1 MRNKYYTSRDPIKN
15 YFPLPNEVFALGLS
29 PGALAVYSYLMYI
42 EDRTTYQ
49 CHASYKTIGKAV
61 NMSPNTVRKYVTE
74 LVERGLI
81 QTEHTSIITQDGRKQ
96 NGSLLYTLLPIQ
108 ISIQQFYE
116 QKLAKLDAECEQ
128 ERIRKRL
135 EAFQQAQ
142 QKKRLSARVSR
153 VSRLC
158 PIFRAQPGAY
168 PPEAK
173 KRALRRRAGALE
185 KVASIERTPAGISRF
200 AQNAQKGKIEGF
212 WTLRRESRIN
222 GWRRN
227 RRFSWSQQPAVR
239 TVSRGCAGAAIGAC
253 LEKNTRG
260 WHQKSRKRRRFKGFR
275 RAAPQIGGL

>member
-1 MRNKYYTSRDPIKN
+1 MKNKYYTWRDPIKN

-81 QTEHTSIITQDGRKQ
+81 QTERTTIITQDGRKQ

-108 ISIQQFYE
+108 FSIQQFYE

-142 QKKRLSARVSR
+142 QETA
-153 VSRLC
+153 C
-158 PIFRAQPGAY
+158 P
-168 PPEAK
+168 
-173 KRALRRRAGALE
+173 
-185 KVASIERTPAGISRF
+185 PA
-200 AQNAQKGKIEGF
+200 
-212 WTLRRESRIN
+212 
-222 GWRRN
+222 
-227 RRFSWSQQPAVR
+227 
-239 TVSRGCAGAAIGAC
+239 
-253 LEKNTRG
+253 
-260 WHQKSRKRRRFKGFR
+260 
-275 RAAPQIGGL
+275 

>member
-1 MRNKYYTSRDPIKN
+1 MKNKYYTSRDPIKN

-49 CHASYKTIGKAV
+49 CHASYKTIAKAV

-108 ISIQQFYE
+108 FSIQQFYE

-135 EAFQQAQ
+135 EAFQQVQ
-142 QKKRLSARVSR
+142 QKNACPPGCVRFSGHSR
-153 VSRLC
+153 
-158 PIFRAQPGAY
+158 AAY
-168 PPEAK
+168 SPEAQN
-173 KRALRRRAGALE
+173 RTLRRCAGALR
-185 KVASIERTPAGISRF
+185 KAPSAERTAERKAALRQAQARCPKRQNRAILDAAAERQEKSLALFCASTSTSARSAGSF
-200 AQNAQKGKIEGF
+200 
-212 WTLRRESRIN
+212 
-222 GWRRN
+222 
-227 RRFSWSQQPAVR
+227 
-239 TVSRGCAGAAIGAC
+239 
-253 LEKNTRG
+253 
-260 WHQKSRKRRRFKGFR
+260 
-275 RAAPQIGGL
+275 GG

>member
-96 NGSLLYTLLPIQ
+96 
-108 ISIQQFYE
+108 
-116 QKLAKLDAECEQ
+116 KLAKLDAECEQ

-135 EAFQQAQ
+135 EVFQQAQ
-142 QKKRLSARVSR
+142 QKTT
-153 VSRLC
+153 C
-158 PIFRAQPGAY
+158 P
-168 PPEAK
+168 
-173 KRALRRRAGALE
+173 
-185 KVASIERTPAGISRF
+185 PA
-200 AQNAQKGKIEGF
+200 
-212 WTLRRESRIN
+212 
-222 GWRRN
+222 
-227 RRFSWSQQPAVR
+227 
-239 TVSRGCAGAAIGAC
+239 
-253 LEKNTRG
+253 
-260 WHQKSRKRRRFKGFR
+260 
-275 RAAPQIGGL
+275 

>member
-1 MRNKYYTSRDPIKN
+1 MKNKYYTSRDPIKN

-61 NMSPNTVRKYVTE
+61 NMSPNTVRKYVAE

-108 ISIQQFYE
+108 FSIQQFYE

-142 QKKRLSARVSR
+142 QKTPVHPREPRVAAVSGFPDTAGR
-153 VSRLC
+153 VPTGSSKPDVAPPCGSVAGTPSTEEGHL
-158 PIFRAQPGAY
+158 RA
-168 PPEAK
+168 
-173 KRALRRRAGALE
+173 
-185 KVASIERTPAGISRF
+185 ISD
-200 AQNAQKGKIEGF
+200 
-212 WTLRRESRIN
+212 RE
-222 GWRRN
+222 
-227 RRFSWSQQPAVR
+227 Q
-239 TVSRGCAGAAIGAC
+239 
-253 LEKNTRG
+253 
-260 WHQKSRKRRRFKGFR
+260 SRKRRSR
-275 RAAPQIGGL
+275 RKPRCRARTLANTSARSAGSLGLSRRCC